1 MIQLVNATKFYN
13 IRGHKHYIL
22 RDVNYTFPEGKS
34 IGILGRNGA
43 GKSTFLRMLGGL
55 EYPNSGKIITTSSIS
70 WPVGLTAG
78 FQGSLT
84 ARENIKFVCRIHNK
98 NRHEMKQIEEF
109 VYDFA
114 EIGEFF
120 DMPVKSYSTGMRG
133 RVNFGLSMAF
143 DFDYYLVDEVTGV
156 GDPQF
161 GKKANNAFN
170 EKKKNACI
178 IMVSHNM
185 KEIKSSCDI
194 AVVLDNGKINIFDDM
209 DEAIASYQK

>member
-98 NRHEMKQIEEF
+98 NRREMKQIEEF

-120 DMPVKSYSTGMRG
+120 DMPVKSYSSGMKG

-161 GKKANNAFN
+161 MKKANDAFE
-170 EKKKNACI
+170 EKKKNACV

-194 AVVLDNGKINIFDDM
+194 AVVLENGKINIFDNM

>member
-13 IRGHKHYIL
+13 IRGYKHYIL
-22 RDVNYTFPEGKS
+22 KDVSYTFPKGKS

-70 WPVGLTAG
+70 WPVGLIAG

-98 NRHEMKQIEEF
+98 SRREMKQIEEY

-120 DMPVKSYSTGMRG
+120 DMPVKSYSSGMRA
-133 RVNFGLSMAF
+133 RINFGLSMAF
-143 DFDYYLVDEVTGV
+143 DFDYYLIDEVSGV

-161 GKKANNAFN
+161 GKKSKAIFE
-170 EKKKNACI
+170 EKKKKACVI
-178 IMVSHNM
+178 VVSHNM
-185 KEIKSSCDI
+185 KEIKTHCDI
-194 AVVLDNGKINIFDDM
+194 AVVLENGKINIFDDM
-209 DEAIASYQK
+209 DKAIALYQK